1 MKASLT
7 TQNQNKSNDKR
18 MKKMDK
24 LKVWRSFKE
33 VQSMSKNYNHHDV
46 EVSILLIIS
55 TFLSLV
61 HVHH

>member
-1 MKASLT
+1 
-7 TQNQNKSNDKR
+7 
-18 MKKMDK
+18 MDK